1 MRRRAVLSTLVAFAV
16 AAGGATALAAL
27 AARAI
32 EARSIGAVEG
42 ALAAEGIDFARVD
55 VDGLVLTLTGTA
67 PSEAGRFRALTVA
80 GRQVDPARI
89 RDEMAV
95 EAAETL
101 PPPRFALE
109 LLRNGDEVTLI
120 GLVPAATERAVLAE
134 RIALATGAEVSDL
147 LQSASHEA
155 PEGWT
160 EAINWTV
167 AALQRLPRSQVS
179 VSADLIEVTAAAESD
194 GERAALER
202 ALRRTVPEGA
212 TLDLAISAPRP
223 VLSPFTL
230 LFRLE
235 DGAARM
241 DACSADTEE
250 AARRILAAASAAGA
264 ARTDCTLGLGVP
276 SPRWGEAAAAA
287 IGTLAEI
294 GGGTVTFADEAVTLL
309 ATAGT
314 DAGAFDEAVG
324 ALEAAL
330 PPAFELEAVLPAI
343 PDAGAPAGPA
353 EFTATRGPEGLVR
366 LRGRLPD
373 ERVRAAVESVA
384 AARFGAGNVDL
395 RARTDERLPA
405 EWGAG
410 VMAGLDALSRLETGA
425 LRIEPGAVDLRGRTG
440 DADAQAEIAAL
451 LAGAL
456 GPDARIALEVAYDAA
471 LDPLA
476 ALPSPEAC
484 IEEVRGAAEE
494 GKITFA
500 PGSADIEAE
509 GRRTVT
515 RIATI
520 LKGCPPLTID
530 VAAHSDSQGRESM
543 NLELSQARAESVV
556 AALRG
561 LRVGEHDLVATGY
574 GEARPIADNGTAEG
588 REANRRIEFALAG
601 GPEDAAAEAT
611 AE

>member
-32 EARSIGAVEG
+32 ETRSIGAVEG
-42 ALAAEGIDFARVD
+42 ALAAEGIAFAEVD

-67 PSEAGRFRALTVA
+67 PSESGRFRALTVA

-89 RDEMAV
+89 RDEMQV

-109 LLRNGDEVTLI
+109 VLRNGGEVSLI

-147 LQSASHEA
+147 LQTASYAA
-155 PEGWT
+155 PDGWQG
-160 EAINWTV
+160 AINWTV
-167 AALQRLPRSQVS
+167 DALERLPRSQVS
-179 VSADLIEVTAAAESD
+179 VSADRIDVIAAAESD
-194 GERAALER
+194 GERLSLER
-202 ALRRTVPEGA
+202 ALRRSLPEG
-212 TLDLAISAPRP
+212 TELQLAISVPRP
-223 VLSPFTL
+223 VLTPFTL
-230 LFRLE
+230 LFRIE

-241 DACSADTEE
+241 DACSADTVE
-250 AARRILAAASAAGA
+250 AVGRILAAARAAGA
-264 ARTDCTLGLGVP
+264 AASDCTLGLGVP

-287 IGTLAEI
+287 IGALAEI

-309 ATAGT
+309 APAGT
-314 DAGAFDEAVG
+314 DAGAFDGAVG

-343 PDAGAPAGPA
+343 PDAAPAGPA

-373 ERVRAAVESVA
+373 ERMRAAVESVA

-395 RARTDERLPA
+395 RARTDEDLPA
-405 EWGAG
+405 DWGAG
-410 VMAGLDALSRLETGA
+410 VMAGLDALARLQTGA
-425 LRIEPGAVDLRGRTG
+425 LRVEPGAVDLRGRTG

-476 ALPSPEAC
+476 ALPSPQEC
-484 IEEVRGAAEE
+484 IGEVQGAAAE

-515 RIATI
+515 RIASI
-520 LKGCPPLTID
+520 LKGCPPMTID

-543 NLELSQARAESVV
+543 NLALSQERAESVV

-561 LRVGEHDLVATGY
+561 LRVGEQDLVATGY
-574 GEARPIADNGTAEG
+574 GEARPVADNGTAEG

-601 GPEDAAAEAT
+601 EPRDAAAEAA

>member
-1 MRRRAVLSTLVAFAV
+1 MRRRAVLSTLVAFAL

-32 EARSIGAVEG
+32 EARSIGAVQE
-42 ALAAEGIDFARVD
+42 ALAAEGIAFAQAD

-80 GRQVDPARI
+80 GREVDPARI
-89 RDEMAV
+89 RDEMEV

-109 LLRNGDEVTLI
+109 VLRNGDEVSLI
-120 GLVPAATERAVLAE
+120 GLVPATTERAVLAE

-155 PEGWT
+155 PEGWA

-167 AALQRLPRSQVS
+167 DALERLPRSQVS
-179 VSADLIEVTAAAESD
+179 VSADRIEVTAAAESD
-194 GERAALER
+194 GERATLER
-202 ALRRTVPEGA
+202 ALSRSVPEGTA
-212 TLDLAISAPRP
+212 LDLAISAPRP

-250 AARRILAAASAAGA
+250 AARRILAAAGAAGA
-264 ARTDCTLGLGVP
+264 ARDDCTLGLGVP

-287 IGTLAEI
+287 IASVAEI
-294 GGGTVTFADEAVTLL
+294 GGGTVTFADEAVTLT
-309 ATAGT
+309 APAGT
-314 DAGAFDEAVG
+314 DAAVFDGAVG

-330 PPAFELEAVLPAI
+330 PPAFELEAVLPAE
-343 PDAGAPAGPA
+343 PDATEAGPA

-373 ERVRAAVESVA
+373 ERMRAAVRSVA

-395 RARTDERLPA
+395 RARTDEGLPA

-410 VMAGLDALSRLETGA
+410 VLAGLDALSRLETGA

-456 GPDARIALEVAYDAA
+456 GQGARIALEVAYDAA

-476 ALPSPEAC
+476 ALPSPEEC
-484 IEEVRGAAEE
+484 IAEVRAAAEE

-515 RIATI
+515 RIAAI
-520 LKGCPPLTID
+520 LKGCPSMAID
-530 VAAHSDSQGRESM
+530 VAAYSDSQGREAM
-543 NLELSQARAESVV
+543 NLELSQRRADAVV

-561 LRVGEHDLVATGY
+561 LRVGEQDLVATGH
-574 GEARPIADNGTAEG
+574 GEADPIADNDTPEG

-601 GPEDAAAEAT
+601 GPREAAAGNT